1 MVIQCNIY
9 IVKLILPKP
18 TKNLKIKLLDK
29 CLIKIKKIFI
39 KIKNKVEIKNIFF
52 KIKNIP
58 AFVFQIT
65 SLL

>member
-39 KIKNKVEIKNIFF
+39 KIKNKVEIKNIFL
-52 KIKNIP
+52 K
-58 AFVFQIT
+58 
-65 SLL
+65 